1 MFTTTKLIAHLCIS
15 SVNGRLSEPFNR
27 AITIL
32 PSNVYQANFK
42 TTIMSDTIS
51 YNIDEETISSLGLTI
66 THKQVNAQST
76 PNARVFEYPDM
87 EDVFIME
94 NDLYG
99 DTMPERSCFI
109 AFNGRHGLVGRS
121 LTIEQLK
128 NLSVE
133 EIKMLVASNSGG

>member
-1 MFTTTKLIAHLCIS
+1 MPTTTKLIAHLCIS
-15 SVNGRLSEPFNR
+15 TGRKVELTFHLDSK
-27 AITIL
+27 IL
-32 PSNVYQANFK
+32 PSSLSQANTK
-42 TTIMSDTIS
+42 TTVMSDTIS
-51 YNIDEETISSLGLTI
+51 YNIDEETINRLGLTI